1 MLESLWIVVRQGGVL
16 FLMIGVG
23 YLLGRMGKL
32 DGHTIG
38 QLSYFLIYVI
48 CPCLMVNA
56 LYVPFSPSLLRALGW
71 GCLLLAVQFV
81 AIGLLSGLTFRR
93 MPRESRS
100 VYRYA
105 QIFPNSAFMGLP
117 LLQAVMG
124 EGNMIYGVPN
134 IVVFVFFQWTLGVWM
149 LGGKF
154 AWKKLI
160 LNPGVL
166 SILTGLTLFL
176 TQLKLPQV
184 VSTGV
189 AYLSGMN
196 TPLAMVIIG
205 VQMSQSDLGQV
216 FRTPSLYAL
225 SALRLVVLPL
235 LTLALMLP
243 LRRVDPQLFCA
254 LVILGATPVAAATSV
269 MAQQYGQD
277 AASAAQAVSLSTLLS
292 MGTLP
297 LFAVL
302 AQSLV

>member
-1 MLESLWIVVRQGGVL
+1 MDPGGLDVGRQICLE
-16 FLMIGVG
+16 
-23 YLLGRMGKL
+23 
-32 DGHTIG
+32 
-38 QLSYFLIYVI
+38 
-48 CPCLMVNA
+48 
-56 LYVPFSPSLLRALGW
+56 
-71 GCLLLAVQFV
+71 
-81 AIGLLSGLTFRR
+81 
-93 MPRESRS
+93 
-100 VYRYA
+100 
-105 QIFPNSAFMGLP
+105 
-117 LLQAVMG
+117 
-124 EGNMIYGVPN
+124 
-134 IVVFVFFQWTLGVWM
+134 
-149 LGGKF
+149 
-154 AWKKLI
+154 KLI

-166 SILTGLTLFL
+166 SILTGLALFL

-205 VQMSQSDLGQV
+205 VQMSQSNLGQV